1 MSLRKIWRDFY
12 QLWFW
17 NVWIGVTF
25 GKTFGYN
32 QVCKPWLPD
41 IFCNQTQVTVESKD
55 NKVSADILSL
65 CWNLTF
71 KCKKLTGGK
80 KKSTKNSEKYPL
92 WPQTYENKKNF
103 GFWDCSLEIPSWSV
117 LHWGFLLTLADHG
130 SLQYH
135 TCCLSCKLVTKL
147 FLPTHCF
154 FFLHPGL
161 PSQWSR
167 IQGREVS
174 LQKGSRLETNFF

>member
-17 NVWIGVTF
+17 NVWIAVAI

-41 IFCNQTQVTVESKD
+41 IFCNQVLATVESKD
-55 NKVSADILSL
+55 NKVSADVLSL
-65 CWNLTF
+65 CWNVTC
-71 KCKKLTGGK
+71 KCKNWQVK
-80 KKSTKNSEKYPL
+80 KKQLKIAKDILPDPKPMRTKRVLDS
-92 WPQTYENKKNF
+92 
-103 GFWDCSLEIPSWSV
+103 EIPSWSM

-135 TCCLSCKLVTKL
+135 TWCLSCKLVTKL
-147 FLPTHCF
+147 FVPTHCICSILVCPQESKAQNF
-154 FFLHPGL
+154 HCT
-161 PSQWSR
+161 
-167 IQGREVS
+167 
-174 LQKGSRLETNFF
+174 KGSRLETKI